1 MQAIHN
7 IRFLAGLASIFL
19 VSGCTGVSTFGDK
32 ANPSLPASYSASAI
46 PKLEVE
52 DSLLALFSDKQ
63 LRATVSRALSRN
75 PDLLATRAKLEEV
88 GFNLSKAKGAQLPSL
103 GGSGSAGRDQ
113 AADGT
118 RKTTFSA
125 GLDASWEVDIWGRI
139 RSGVSAAG
147 ADQASAAA
155 DYEAA
160 RQSLVAQTMQAWF
173 EMVGAEHGRQLDERR
188 VSSLSST
195 QKLVQRRFE
204 LGQASLADTD
214 LALTD
219 LENARADLEAST
231 DRRDQAARQI
241 RVLTGDYPDAQIQ
254 SASWPSLRR
263 TVPSGVPSDLLRQ
276 RPDIAAA
283 YQNILAA
290 DSRVKV
296 AHADLFPSFV
306 LTTSGGQ
313 QSNKLAD
320 LARSGFDYWSI
331 IGNLSA
337 PIFEGGQ
344 RRAELGAAGKRAE
357 QAFHNYQGI
366 VLNALREVEDALGS
380 ELYLAREEKSRL
392 AALEAAQRA
401 YDSSLRD
408 YEAGVTDLLSLLES
422 QRSVFA
428 TEQQTINLKTARLSN
443 RVALALALGKAQ

>member
-1 MQAIHN
+1 MV
-7 IRFLAGLASIFL
+7 L
-19 VSGCTGVSTFGDK
+19 SGCTGGTTFGDK
-32 ANPSLPASYSASAI
+32 TNTVLPAAYASTAIPSLEL
-46 PKLEVE
+46 K
-52 DSLLALFSDKQ
+52 DSLLALFSDEQ
-63 LRATVSRALSRN
+63 LGATVNRALAHN
-75 PDLLATRAKLEEV
+75 PDLQATRARMEEV
-88 GFNLSKAKGAQLPSL
+88 GFNLRKAEGAQLPTV
-103 GGSGSAGRDQ
+103 GGIASAGRDQ
-113 AADGT
+113 IAGSSRRST
-118 RKTTFSA
+118 VSA

-139 RSGVSAAG
+139 RSGVSAAA
-147 ADQASAAA
+147 ADRASAAA

-173 EMVGAEHGRQLDERR
+173 EMVGAEHGRQLGARR
-188 VSSLSST
+188 VTSLEST
-195 QKLVQRRFE
+195 LELVQRRFE

-214 LALTD
+214 LSLTD

-241 RVLTGDYPDAQIQ
+241 RVLTGDYPDAQIR

-290 DSRVKV
+290 DSRVDV

-306 LTTSGGQ
+306 LTTSGGR
-313 QSNKLAD
+313 QSSTLAD
-320 LARSGFDYWSI
+320 LARAGFDYWSL

-401 YDSSLRD
+401 YDRSLRD
-408 YEAGVTDLLSLLES
+408 YEAGVTDFLSLLES

-428 TEQQTINLKTARLSN
+428 TEQQTIDLKTARLSN
-443 RVALALALGKAQ
+443 RVALAVALGKAQ